1 MRNVSLLDKVTKGR
15 ELPDGYDQWAIRAV
29 RPDLMSSHGY
39 RWPFPGN
46 VAETPG
52 PIINHTRACPLKKG
66 DGICVATTWDGMAGS
81 SVPARALLL
90 VAYADADV
98 LGGSRDGGELRV
110 KRALVVDV
118 IDGERLVREH
128 GNGANLTRA
137 NLGGAHLTRA
147 HLDEADLSGAD
158 LGKADLREANLTGA
172 NLGGANLRGANL
184 RGAHLTGAHL
194 DEADLSGADLGKAD
208 LRGADLRGADLSGAN
223 LGGADLGGADIR
235 GADLGLLWE
244 RGPDGYAQKIKA
256 TP

>member
-52 PIINHTRACPLKKG
+52 PILNHTRACPAKEG
-66 DGICVATTWDGMAGS
+66 DGICVATTWDGMAAGG
-81 SVPARALLL
+81 VPARSLLL

-98 LGGSRDGGELRV
+98 LGGSRDGGKLRV

-128 GNGANLTRA
+128 GNGANLGGADLTRA
-137 NLGGAHLTRA
+137 DLSRADLTRADLGGADLTRA
-147 HLDEADLSGAD
+147 DLTRADLTRADLGGAYLRGAD
-158 LGKADLREANLTGA
+158 LTRAY
-172 NLGGANLRGANL
+172 LGG
-184 RGAHLTGAHL
+184 
-194 DEADLSGADLGKAD
+194 AD
-208 LRGADLRGADLSGAN
+208 LRGADLRGADLTR
-223 LGGADLGGADIR
+223 ADLDGAYLR